1 MATLR
6 GGAFGTARP
15 QLPLFA
21 KGFRPFFLGA
31 SLLGAAL
38 VLAWLAILFG
48 GLAFPGRSPLL
59 WHGHEMVYGV
69 ALAVVAGFLLTAVGN
84 WTGRETA
91 TGAALAWLFA
101 LWGLGRLVA
110 WVGPGSWFMPAQILE
125 LAFLPVLLVVL
136 GRCIIAA
143 RNWRNAG
150 FLVLLVGLWL
160 CDIAYSF
167 GPSPSAALARAV
179 DLLVIMIV
187 IVGGRVIP
195 MFTRSGIGDVD
206 VASWPRVDI
215 AALLVVVAT
224 VFASAVKVSG
234 APLTALEAASAAL
247 VAARMIPW
255 KTHRTLGHPLV
266 WVLHMGHA
274 WIVVGFALRALFHG
288 AGIGLETLGLHAH
301 TAGAIG
307 VMTLGM
313 MARVALG
320 HSGRPLVPPPGIP
333 LAFGLIGLAALA
345 RVLPGLLWPDAYR
358 VSLLVSGLLFA
369 AAQLLYLAGYAP
381 ILSRPRIDGRPG

>member
-1 MATLR
+1 MTTPR
-6 GGAFGTARP
+6 HS
-15 QLPLFA
+15 PLFA

-38 VLAWLAILFG
+38 VVAWLGVLFG
-48 GLAFPGRSPLL
+48 GLSFPGRSPLL
-59 WHGHEMVYGV
+59 WHGHEMLYGF

-91 TGAALAWLFA
+91 TGATLAWLFG
-101 LWGLGRLVA
+101 LWALGRFGA
-110 WVGPGSWFMPAQILE
+110 FVGPGAWLLPSQIAE

-150 FLVLLVGLWL
+150 FLALLFGLWL
-160 CDIAYSF
+160 CDLAYAF
-167 GPSPSAALARAV
+167 GPSPDAALARAV
-179 DLLVIMIV
+179 DLVVIMIV
-187 IVGGRVIP
+187 IVGGRVVP
-195 MFTRSGIGDVD
+195 MFTRSGTGH
-206 VASWPRVDI
+206 ASATRWPRLDT
-215 AALLVVVAT
+215 AALVAVVAT
-224 VFASAVKVSG
+224 GVASAAGASG
-234 APLTALEAASAAL
+234 PARTWLEAASAVL

-255 KTHRTLGHPLV
+255 KTHRSFGHPLV
-266 WVLHMGHA
+266 WVLHLGHA
-274 WIVVGFALRALFHG
+274 WVAVGFALRALYHG

-307 VMTLGM
+307 MMTLGM

-320 HSGRPLVPPPGIP
+320 HTGRALVPPRGVP
-333 LAFGLIGLAALA
+333 LAFGLIGLAALV
-345 RVLPGLLWPDAYR
+345 RVLPGLVWLDAYR
-358 VSLLVSGLLFA
+358 MSLLVSGLLFSV
-369 AAQLLYLAGYAP
+369 AQLLYLSAYGP